1 MSSSINNL
9 NAPQMCSFFCSH
21 HFNCIQNIYT
31 FFINVIFAMCI
42 MLYNFD
48 CRRQWS
54 KKWALAW
61 AKISLN
67 SFHTLNMTTFIHC
80 SKDEFCSHKHGL
92 NCTCIR
98 QLFRR
103 SFFDVFF
110 LRYATLILIYY
121 SAHAVVVFSPL
132 ARVIVLFIVE
142 RHSLNDSFIFQINF
156 EQVLS
161 ERLQWISWH
170 FLDVS

>member
-21 HFNCIQNIYT
+21 HFNCIQNIYA

-110 LRYATLILIYY
+110 AIRNAHFNILFCTCCCCFFSFGACYCSIY
-121 SAHAVVVFSPL
+121 SRAPFTERFVHFS
-132 ARVIVLFIVE
+132 
-142 RHSLNDSFIFQINF
+142 N
-156 EQVLS
+156 
-161 ERLQWISWH
+161 
-170 FLDVS
+170 